1 MEVELDNWYKCK
13 IDKKTLKE
21 LSKKSDCQG
30 FKHIIIFFSFL
41 GLFGYL
47 AYATWGTWWSLLFFL
62 IY

>member
-13 IDKKTLKE
+13 IDKKILKE
-21 LSKKSDCQG
+21 LSKKSDWQG

-47 AYATWGTWWSLLFFL
+47 AYATWGTWWSL
-62 IY
+62 